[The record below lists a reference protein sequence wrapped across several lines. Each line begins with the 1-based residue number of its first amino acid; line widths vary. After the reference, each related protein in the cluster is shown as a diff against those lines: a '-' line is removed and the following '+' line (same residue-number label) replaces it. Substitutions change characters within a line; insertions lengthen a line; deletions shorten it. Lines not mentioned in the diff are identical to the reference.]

1 MFTWHCFTHPI
12 VIYTDNLLHG
22 LCLTVGEFDRNKNQA
37 ESACSTYNKSIDAV
51 GIRGRWMA
59 NIIVRVAGVSSATLA
74 TETEGAG
81 LPASLR
87 RTNGPASSQSMEST
101 GSRGSTAFAKAV
113 MNFATPLPM
122 KAAFTTRL
130 EERALL
136 ETLPG
141 GV

>member
-1 MFTWHCFTHPI
+1 
-12 VIYTDNLLHG
+12 
-22 LCLTVGEFDRNKNQA
+22 
-37 ESACSTYNKSIDAV
+37 
-51 GIRGRWMA
+51 MA

-113 MNFATPLPM
+113 MNFATPLP
-122 KAAFTTRL
+122 AFLKPVLNPRIESL
-130 EERALL
+130 WAVGVANV
-136 ETLPG
+136 G
-141 GV
+141 GSIAPEGILSDVRSMIPNPLKRSSNKDEVQVARYKLRIHDRPLNELFAEITD

>member
-1 MFTWHCFTHPI
+1 MDY
-12 VIYTDNLLHG
+12 VLRLLNLLG
-22 LCLTVGEFDRNKNQA
+22 IKIKRRARVQ
-37 ESACSTYNKSIDAV
+37 TYNKSIDAV

-59 NIIVRVAGVSSATLA
+59 NIIVRVASVSSATLA
-74 TETEGAG
+74 TETEGTG

-87 RTNGPASSQSMEST
+87 QINGPASSQSMEST